1 MPEKRRRGPGKP
13 LWQTAAEAMDAEGD
27 MLARI
32 PVVVVRG
39 MREAEIFGCAGILEY
54 GGERVTLA
62 MEGSLCTVTGEG
74 LTLEDFQDGT
84 LFVRGVIREVSFGE
98 EGRE

>member
-1 MPEKRRRGPGKP
+1 MG
-13 LWQTAAEAMDAEGD
+13 AEGD

-39 MREAEIFGCAGILEY
+39 MREAEVFGCAGIFEY
-54 GGERVTLA
+54 GGERVTLSL
-62 MEGSLCTVTGEG
+62 EGSLCTVTGEG

-84 LFVRGVIREVSFGE
+84 LFVRGAIREVIFGE
-98 EGRE
+98 EDGE

>member
-1 MPEKRRRGPGKP
+1 MPEKKRRGPGRP
-13 LWQTAAEAMDAEGD
+13 LWQTAAEAMGAEGD
-27 MLARI
+27 MLGRI

-54 GGERVTLA
+54 GWERVTLA
-62 MEGSLCTVTGEG
+62 MEGSLLTVTGEG

-84 LFVRGVIREVSFGE
+84 LFVRGVIHAVIFGE
-98 EGRE
+98 EEGE